1 MKGSEDDQPN
11 MQRSVIAFAAAFLF
25 LASADAR
32 LGETEAQIQ
41 AQYGNPI
48 ALLPAR
54 TGEPGM
60 TKCYS
65 ADGFIV
71 SVTYINGNSIRE
83 IFAKPDS
90 SKISE
95 SEIHAALKTN
105 ARDSAWEP
113 EQLVSSNAAI
123 VGVQKWR
130 TNDQTNRVAFYD
142 SQTRALFI
150 TTQRF
155 IDLSNAS
162 KRQSLARASSTTL
175 RGPGVRAV
183 GPALR
188 NNLNLLDKGS
198 IVRSS
203 RSQPQPSATP
213 R

>member
-1 MKGSEDDQPN
+1 
-11 MQRSVIAFAAAFLF
+11 MQRSVIALAAAFLF

-32 LGETEAQIQ
+32 LGETEGQIQ
-41 AQYGNPI
+41 AHYGSPL

-54 TGEPGM
+54 AGEPGV

-65 ADGFIV
+65 AEGFIV
-71 SVTYINGNSIRE
+71 SITYINGNSVRE

-105 ARDSAWEP
+105 ARDSAWKP
-113 EQLVSSNAAI
+113 EELVSSNAAI

-130 TNDQTNRVAFYD
+130 TNDQSERIAFYD

-175 RGPGVRAV
+175 GGPGTRPA
-183 GPALR
+183 GPILR
-188 NNLNLLDKGS
+188 NNFNVMDKGS
-198 IVRSS
+198 ILRSS
-203 RSQPQPSATP
+203 RGQPQPSATP

>member
-1 MKGSEDDQPN
+1 
-11 MQRSVIAFAAAFLF
+11 MQRSLIALAAAFLF

-41 AQYGNPI
+41 AHYGSPL
-48 ALLPAR
+48 ALLPTRA
-54 TGEPGM
+54 GEPGVS
-60 TKCYS
+60 KCYS
-65 ADGFIV
+65 AEGFIV
-71 SVTYINGNSIRE
+71 SVTYINGNSVRE

-95 SEIHAALKTN
+95 GEIHAALKTN
-105 ARDSAWEP
+105 ARDSAWKP
-113 EQLVSSNAAI
+113 EELVSSNAAI

-130 TNDQTNRVAFYD
+130 TNDQSTRVAFYD

-162 KRQSLARASSTTL
+162 KRQSLARSSSTTL
-175 RGPGVRAV
+175 GGPGARPV
-183 GPALR
+183 GPSLR
-188 NNLNLLDKGS
+188 NNFNVMDKGS
-198 IVRSS
+198 ILRSS
-203 RSQPQPSATP
+203 RSQPHPSATP